1 MGGKLR
7 CSFCNKKMGI
17 ISYPC
22 KCEGIFCSLHRYTHS
37 HNCPLKEKQ
46 KKAVKETI
54 QKQNPKMK
62 GTTLDKIKD

>member
-7 CSFCNKKMGI
+7 CSFCNKKIGI
-17 ISYPC
+17 ISFPC

-37 HNCPLKEKQ
+37 HNCSFKKEQ
-46 KKAVKETI
+46 KEEVKKEI

-62 GTTLDKIKD
+62 GTTLNKITD